1 MIMYEYVCIICVYNG
16 MPKSFDLYSI
26 KVSFL
31 AQRPYRFRAMQRTTR
46 NPEGAWMCIPVILV
60 I

>member
-1 MIMYEYVCIICVYNG
+1 MIMYEYVSFVYNG